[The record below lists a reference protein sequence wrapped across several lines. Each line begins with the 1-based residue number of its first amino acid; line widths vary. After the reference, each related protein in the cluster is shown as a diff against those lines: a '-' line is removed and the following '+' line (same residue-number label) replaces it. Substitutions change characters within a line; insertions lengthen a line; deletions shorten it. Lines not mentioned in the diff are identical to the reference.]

1 MFGVSTNLRA
11 CRKSATGWCMA
22 ACQTKAVANAIINKI
37 FDLKYIIV
45 HRKYFL
51 IDKMVCFMQ
60 PNDTIAQENSLLLN
74 T

>member
-37 FDLKYIIV
+37 FEQGKQFCYS
-45 HRKYFL
+45 
-51 IDKMVCFMQ
+51 KMQ
-60 PNDTIAQENSLLLN
+60 KLLY
-74 T
+74 